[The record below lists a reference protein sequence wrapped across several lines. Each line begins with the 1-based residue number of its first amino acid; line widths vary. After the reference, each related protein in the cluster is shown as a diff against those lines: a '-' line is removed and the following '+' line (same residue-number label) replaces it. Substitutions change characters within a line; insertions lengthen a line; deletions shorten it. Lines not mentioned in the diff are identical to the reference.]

1 LQHIDKFLNDTP
13 SLDDDMLA
21 LLCRETGLD
30 CDYIIKG
37 ETEEEILKNGAEHV
51 IQVHDMKIEDIYLN
65 TIPANFLCQTIPKLE
80 APIED

>member
-1 LQHIDKFLNDTP
+1 LQRIDKFLNDTP

-37 ETEEEILKNGAEHV
+37 ETEEEILKYGAEHI
-51 IQVHDMKIEDIYLN
+51 IQVHDMKEEDIYLN

-80 APIED
+80 APASK